1 MNSMIIIVKLFLLK
15 RTSHN
20 CREKSGRL
28 TELWRV
34 ISSKRGCGGVAL
46 RSRVGKERWS
56 EKDMT

>member
-1 MNSMIIIVKLFLLK
+1 MFIK

-34 ISSKRGCGGVAL
+34 IGSKGVWGGGSEELGA
-46 RSRVGKERWS
+46 GKEV
-56 EKDMT
+56 E